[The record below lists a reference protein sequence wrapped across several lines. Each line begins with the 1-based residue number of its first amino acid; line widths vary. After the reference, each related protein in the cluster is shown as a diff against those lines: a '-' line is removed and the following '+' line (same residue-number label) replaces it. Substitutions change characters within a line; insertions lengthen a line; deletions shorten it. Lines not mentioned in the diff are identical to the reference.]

1 MEIIFNPS
9 LFLFLFG
16 EFYCR
21 QILLIYLRH
30 SLDLL
35 WVVLEWME
43 LDLERVAA
51 VLLPRVKIYGK
62 SVADWNDLTLTIFIR
77 IHVCTYNKKDFVI
90 SILR

>member
-1 MEIIFNPS
+1 M
-9 LFLFLFG
+9 
-16 EFYCR
+16 
-21 QILLIYLRH
+21 
-30 SLDLL
+30 
-35 WVVLEWME
+35 VLEWME

>member
-1 MEIIFNPS
+1 MEIIFNPN

-21 QILLIYLRH
+21 QILLIYSRH
-30 SLDLL
+30 SLGHL

-43 LDLERVAA
+43 VDLERVAA

-62 SVADWNDLTLTIFIR
+62 LVANWNNLTLNNFIR
-77 IHVCTYNKKDFVI
+77 IHVCTYNIKVFVI
-90 SILR
+90 SIHR